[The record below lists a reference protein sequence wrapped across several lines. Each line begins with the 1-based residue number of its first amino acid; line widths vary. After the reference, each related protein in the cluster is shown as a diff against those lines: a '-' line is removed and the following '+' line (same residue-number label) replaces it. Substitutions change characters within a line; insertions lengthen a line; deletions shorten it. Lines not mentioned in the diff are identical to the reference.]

1 MTTHSTL
8 LIPNP
13 GSKAA
18 PTEFKGNFSEVKSFL
33 KHYEKLCDYHN
44 VSLDSERCESITQYM
59 SRHVTEFIEGLASFR
74 TPNWNTLKA
83 DILKYY
89 DADLDSKRYKRKDLI
104 TYVKTMRDK
113 RIPSLTTWKKY
124 VRGFIHIGGW
134 LEQANKLTSKEY
146 ASYFWEGI
154 NK

>member
-1 MTTHSTL
+1 M
-8 LIPNP
+8 PNP

-89 DADLDSKRYKRKDLI
+89 DADLDLKRYK
-104 TYVKTMRDK
+104 
-113 RIPSLTTWKKY
+113 
-124 VRGFIHIGGW
+124 
-134 LEQANKLTSKEY
+134 
-146 ASYFWEGI
+146 
-154 NK
+154 